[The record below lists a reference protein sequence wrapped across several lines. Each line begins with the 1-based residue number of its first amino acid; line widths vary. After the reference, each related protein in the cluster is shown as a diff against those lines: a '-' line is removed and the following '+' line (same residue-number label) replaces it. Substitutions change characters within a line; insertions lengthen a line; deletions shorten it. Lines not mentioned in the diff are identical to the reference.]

1 MTSVPKTM
9 QGVVYYNNSDVR
21 LEEMPVPEINS
32 REVLVKMEA
41 CGLCGSELTE
51 YYMIPRSPL
60 VMGHEPTGTIAK
72 VGKEVT
78 WLKEGDRVFAHH
90 HVGCLSCHECN
101 RGHYTLCENF
111 RKDRLVPGGL
121 AEYFKVPELNT
132 RFDTLILPDNISFEL
147 GTLIEPLGC
156 TLRGLKLTP
165 INYGDT
171 VVIIGMGFIGL
182 CYLALV
188 KLSGAGKIIVTD
200 LNDWRLEQ
208 GLKQGATH
216 TINSGKEDPIERLME
231 INNGKGADAIFV
243 AVPNINVWDQALAMC
258 RKGATMSFGTPLNPN
273 LNWSLNPF
281 DLWETEV
288 KMNYTYST
296 SHLETAAILDLIA
309 SGRLDVEDLITHR
322 FGLDE
327 VPKAINLYK
336 QAGES
341 IKQIILPNMS

>member
-1 MTSVPKTM
+1 M
-9 QGVVYYNNSDVR
+9 
-21 LEEMPVPEINS
+21 
-32 REVLVKMEA
+32 
-41 CGLCGSELTE
+41 
-51 YYMIPRSPL
+51 
-60 VMGHEPTGTIAK
+60 
-72 VGKEVT
+72 
-78 WLKEGDRVFAHH
+78 
-90 HVGCLSCHECN
+90 
-101 RGHYTLCENF
+101 CENF

-132 RFDTLILPDNISFEL
+132 RFDTLVLPDNISFEL

-208 GLKQGATH
+208 GVKHGATH
-216 TINSGKEDPIERLME
+216 TINSGKEDPVERLME

-273 LNWSLNPF
+273 VNWSLNPF